1 MSNVQGC
8 SLVGDKITIE
18 LVSRTTGQA
27 YRAYA
32 YPFGSSTSAFFFKKK
47 RKTLEFGKSM
57 NNVTFLL
64 EIESYIVLFFHY
76 KKINMYDTHTPAEHM

>member
-47 RKTLEFGKSM
+47 EKHL
-57 NNVTFLL
+57 NLANL
-64 EIESYIVLFFHY
+64 
-76 KKINMYDTHTPAEHM
+76 